1 MRTKAL
7 VLTAALVA
15 VGALSSMAQS
25 NVYSLNVVGYVN
37 VPLAQGYTLVTA
49 QLSGTNNNIATVM
62 GTSLPS
68 QTAVFKWNAALQTLG
83 NADTFYTVVDDGAP
97 ANGWY
102 DVNNA
107 PSTTTL
113 ALGEAFFVNS
123 TVSTNVTFI
132 GNVSQTTNTIP
143 IGIGYSFV
151 GLPVPL
157 SADLTTNSTYALPKI
172 DGMALFTFNSASGQY
187 ADAITYYT
195 VVDDG
200 APVDGWYDSLNRL
213 VPIIPAV
220 GQGFLL
226 NSTVVASWKPSF
238 TVQ

>member
-37 VPLAQGYTLVTA
+37 VPLVSGYTLVTA
-49 QLSGTNNNIATVM
+49 QLSGTNNSIATVM
-62 GTSLPS
+62 GASFPS
-68 QTAVFKWNAALQTLG
+68 GVAVFKWNAASQSLG
-83 NADTFYTVVDDGAP
+83 NADTWYNTDVAP
-97 ANGWY
+97 AAGWY
-102 DVNNA
+102 DSNNN

-113 ALGEAFFVNS
+113 SLGESFFVNS
-123 TVSTNVTFI
+123 PVATNVTFI
-132 GNVSQTTNTIP
+132 GTVSQATNTVA

-157 SADLTTNSTYALPKI
+157 SADLTTNSTYTLPSI
-172 DGMALFTFNSASGQY
+172 PGLALFTFNTTAQSY
-187 ADAITYYT
+187 DNAITYYDT
-195 VVDDG
+195 SV
-200 APVDGWYDSLNRL
+200 APVAGWYDSNNN
-213 VPIIPAV
+213 PASIIPKV

-226 NSTVVASWKPSF
+226 NSTVTGSWKPSF